1 MGSRLRGNDV
11 LRVRYNRFNRF
22 FERTTMTTALPR
34 DLSCPRIAPRK
45 DGSLSL
51 SRIVAG
57 MWRMTEWDMTVEAR
71 IAFIEQCIALG
82 VTSFDHADIYGNYG
96 VEGLFGDALRAQPSL
111 RDRIELVSK
120 CGIKL
125 LSSKRPD
132 HTIQHYDTTREH
144 IVASAEESLRQLH
157 TDRLDLLLIHR
168 PDPLMD
174 FDEIAEAFT
183 QLKRAGKVLHFGVS
197 NFSRH
202 QFESLDRRIA
212 LATNQVEFSPLHVA
226 PMFDETFDGLQ
237 DRGVAPMIW
246 SPLAGGRLFS
256 AHDANAETLRLVI
269 KDIAD
274 RLHQPFASVVF
285 AWIMQ
290 LPSRPI
296 PLTGS
301 GRIEAIGVA
310 VAGTTFRL
318 PRADWFAILRAARG
332 HEVA

>member
-1 MGSRLRGNDV
+1 MPHS
-11 LRVRYNRFNRF
+11 
-22 FERTTMTTALPR
+22 LPANMQ
-34 DLSCPRIAPRK
+34 CPRTSTYA
-45 DGSLSL
+45 GGLQL

-57 MWRMTEWDMTVEAR
+57 MWRMSEWGMTVEQR
-71 IAFIEQCIALG
+71 IAFIEQCIEMG

-96 VEGLFGDALRAQPSL
+96 VEGLFGEALRAQPSL
-111 RDRIELVSK
+111 RDKMELVSK

-125 LSSKRPD
+125 LSPNRPS
-132 HTIQHYDTTREH
+132 HPIQHYDTSAAH

-174 FDEIAEAFT
+174 FDEIAEAF
-183 QLKRAGKVLHFGVS
+183 QSLKSAGKVRHFGVS

-202 QFESLDRRIA
+202 QFECLNRRIA
-212 LATNQVEFSPLHVA
+212 LATNQVEFSPMHVA

-237 DRGVAPMIW
+237 DLGVAPMIW

-256 AHDANAETLRLVI
+256 GSDAHAENLRLVI
-269 KDIAD
+269 KEIAARVD
-274 RLHQPFASVVF
+274 QPFASVVF

-290 LPSRPI
+290 LPCRPV

-301 GRIEAIGVA
+301 GRIEAISVA
-310 VAGTTFRL
+310 VAGAAFTLSR
-318 PRADWFAILRAARG
+318 PDWFTILRAARG

>member
-1 MGSRLRGNDV
+1 
-11 LRVRYNRFNRF
+11 
-22 FERTTMTTALPR
+22 MTQALPTT
-34 DLSCPRIAPRK
+34 LQCPRVATRE
-45 DGSLSL
+45 GGLEL

-57 MWRMTEWDMTVEAR
+57 MWRMTEWGMSVEQR
-71 IAFIEQCIALG
+71 VAFIEQCVAMG
-82 VTSFDHADIYGNYG
+82 VTSFDHADIYGGYG
-96 VEGLFGDALRAQPSL
+96 VEGLFGEALRARPSL

-125 LSSKRPD
+125 LSAKRPA
-132 HTIQHYDTTREH
+132 HTIQHYDTTGEH

-183 QLKRAGKVLHFGVS
+183 RLKQAGKVLHFGVS

-202 QFESLDRRIA
+202 QFECLNRRIP
-212 LATNQVEFSPLHVA
+212 LATNQVEFSPLHTA

-237 DRGVAPMIW
+237 DLGVAPMIW
-246 SPLAGGRLFS
+246 SPLGGGRLFN
-256 AHDANAETLRLVI
+256 ANDTNAENLRLVI
-269 KDIAD
+269 KEIAD

-310 VAGTTFRL
+310 VTGASFTLDRQ
-318 PRADWFAILRAARG
+318 DWFRILRAARG

>member
-1 MGSRLRGNDV
+1 
-11 LRVRYNRFNRF
+11 
-22 FERTTMTTALPR
+22 MTHALPR
-34 DLSCPRIAPRK
+34 DLHCPRIATRAN
-45 DGSLSL
+45 GLEL

-57 MWRMTEWDMTVEAR
+57 MWRMVEWNMTVGQR
-71 IAFIEQCIALG
+71 IALIEQCIAMG

-96 VEGLFGDALRAQPSL
+96 VEGQFGEALRSQPSL
-111 RDRIELVSK
+111 RDRIQLISK

-125 LSSKRPD
+125 LSNKRPE
-132 HTIQHYDTTREH
+132 HAIQHYDTTAAH

-183 QLKRAGKVLHFGVS
+183 RLKQAGKVLHVGVS

-202 QFESLDRRIA
+202 QFEALNRRVE

-237 DRGVAPMIW
+237 DLKVAPMIW
-246 SPLAGGRLFS
+246 SPLAGGRLFTS
-256 AHDANAETLRLVI
+256 NEANAENLRLVV
-269 KDIAD
+269 KEIAD
-274 RLHQPFASVVF
+274 RLRQPFASVIF

-290 LPSRPI
+290 LPSAPI

-301 GRIEAIGVA
+301 GRIEAIAVA
-310 VAGTTFRL
+310 VAGTGFKLSRT
-318 PRADWFAILRAARG
+318 DWFAILRAARG

>member
-1 MGSRLRGNDV
+1 
-11 LRVRYNRFNRF
+11 
-22 FERTTMTTALPR
+22 MTHALPR
-34 DLSCPRIAPRK
+34 DLHCPRIATRANGPE
-45 DGSLSL
+45 L
-51 SRIVAG
+51 SRVVAG
-57 MWRMTEWDMTVEAR
+57 MWRMVEWNMTVEQR
-71 IAFIEQCIALG
+71 VTLIEQCIAMG

-96 VEGLFGDALRAQPSL
+96 VEGLFGEALRAQPSL
-111 RDRIELVSK
+111 RERIQLVSK

-125 LSSKRPD
+125 LSNKRPG
-132 HTIQHYDTTREH
+132 HTIQHYDTTAAH

-174 FDEIAEAFT
+174 FDEIADAFT
-183 QLKRAGKVLHFGVS
+183 RLKGAGKVLHVGVS

-202 QFESLDRRIA
+202 QFEALNRRVE

-237 DRGVAPMIW
+237 DVGVAPMIW
-246 SPLAGGRLFS
+246 SPLAGGRLFTS
-256 AHDANAETLRLVI
+256 NDANAENLRLVI
-269 KDIAD
+269 KEIAD
-274 RLHQPFASVVF
+274 RLHQPFASVIF

-301 GRIEAIGVA
+301 GRIEAISVA
-310 VAGTTFRL
+310 VAGTAFKLSRT
-318 PRADWFAILRAARG
+318 DWFAILRAARG

>member
-1 MGSRLRGNDV
+1 
-11 LRVRYNRFNRF
+11 
-22 FERTTMTTALPR
+22 MTHALPR
-34 DLSCPRIAPRK
+34 DLHCPRIATRANGPE
-45 DGSLSL
+45 L
-51 SRIVAG
+51 SRVVAG
-57 MWRMTEWDMTVEAR
+57 MWRMVEWNMTVEQR
-71 IAFIEQCIALG
+71 VTLIEQCIAMG

-96 VEGLFGDALRAQPSL
+96 VEGLFGEALRAQPSL
-111 RDRIELVSK
+111 RDRIQLVSK

-125 LSSKRPD
+125 LSNKRPA
-132 HTIQHYDTTREH
+132 HTIQHYDTTAAH
-144 IVASAEESLRQLH
+144 IVASSEESLRQLH

-174 FDEIAEAFT
+174 FDEIADAFT
-183 QLKRAGKVLHFGVS
+183 RLKQAGKVLHVGVS

-202 QFESLDRRIA
+202 QFEALNRRVE

-237 DRGVAPMIW
+237 DAGVAPMIW
-246 SPLAGGRLFS
+246 SPLAGGRLFTS
-256 AHDANAETLRLVI
+256 NDANAENLRLVV
-269 KDIAD
+269 KEIAD
-274 RLHQPFASVVF
+274 RLHQPFASVIF

-301 GRIEAIGVA
+301 GRIEAISVA
-310 VAGTTFRL
+310 VAGASFKLSRT
-318 PRADWFAILRAARG
+318 DWFAILRAARG

>member
-1 MGSRLRGNDV
+1 MRLS
-11 LRVRYNRFNRF
+11 
-22 FERTTMTTALPR
+22 A
-34 DLSCPRIAPRK
+34 DLSCPRVATSSE
-45 DGSLSL
+45 GLQL
-51 SRIVAG
+51 SRVVAG
-57 MWRMTEWDMTVEAR
+57 MWRMSEWGMTVEQR
-71 IAFIEQCIALG
+71 VGFIEQCIALG
-82 VTSFDHADIYGNYG
+82 VTSFDHADIYGGYS
-96 VEGLFGDALRAQPSL
+96 VEGLFGEALGASPALRDQ
-111 RDRIELVSK
+111 IELVSK

-125 LSSKRPD
+125 VTPQRPAQ
-132 HTIQHYDTTREH
+132 TIQHYDTSAAH

-174 FDEIAEAFT
+174 FDEIAEAF
-183 QLKRAGKVLHFGVS
+183 QALRAAGKVLHFGVS

-202 QFESLDRRIA
+202 QFEALNRRIA
-212 LATNQVEFSPLHVA
+212 LVTNQVEFSPMHLE

-237 DRGVAPMIW
+237 DLRVAPMVW

-256 AHDANAETLRLVI
+256 GTDAHADNLRRVI
-269 KDIAD
+269 KDIAE
-274 RLHQPFASVVF
+274 RLDKPFASVVF

-301 GRIEAIGVA
+301 GRIEAIAVA
-310 VAGTTFRL
+310 VAGTAYTLSRT
-318 PRADWFAILRAARG
+318 DWFTILRAARS